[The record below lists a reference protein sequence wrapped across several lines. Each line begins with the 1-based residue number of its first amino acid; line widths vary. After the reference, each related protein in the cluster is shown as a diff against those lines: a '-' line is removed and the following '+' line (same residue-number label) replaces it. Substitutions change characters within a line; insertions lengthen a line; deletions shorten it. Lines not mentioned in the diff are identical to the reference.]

1 MLPWPKEKRPLP
13 EKSHV
18 SAKLVTSVLQKKEIY
33 KDMRDLTLVES
44 HTSAKP
50 VTSSFIDEEI

>member
-1 MLPWPKEKRPLP
+1 MLPWPKEKRPLL
-13 EKSHV
+13 EKSHIG
-18 SAKLVTSVLQKKEIY
+18 AKLVTSVLQKKEIY

-50 VTSSFIDEEI
+50 LTSAFIDKEI

>member
-1 MLPWPKEKRPLP
+1 MAKKKCPLLG
-13 EKSHV
+13 KSHI

-33 KDMRDLTLVES
+33 KDMRDLTLEES

-50 VTSSFIDEEI
+50 VTSAFIDKEI